1 MILGIDIGTHWARAA
16 FLDVGG
22 RPHVLKLPDGSRA
35 LPAVARQSLMGL
47 EIGGEAARTLA
58 GNAEVTLRGCTRLL
72 GRPGDLPQRV
82 LDRLPYAV
90 RIEGGEAV
98 CNLLY
103 AEVRAAEVYGQLA
116 LTLVNAAQETMG
128 QWVEGVVL
136 TVPAAA
142 DDRYRIQARAAVE
155 AQGIQ
160 VRRLVN
166 QPTAALLAA
175 SLPNTASTVA
185 VIYCGDGSTEVTLAR
200 CQQGQVAI
208 LATAGD
214 LWLGREELIWS
225 VTDRLNDRFRNQAG
239 IDVYAV
245 SDGPT
250 AALGLRHA
258 AAEAIQNLRQTLKTT
273 VVIDHGGG
281 FAQDLVTYLHRTEIE
296 SWLAPDF
303 ERVRTLCQRALAQA
317 GLMAT
322 GVDAVLLVGDGT
334 EMPALREVIADCF
347 ARPVADLLAT
357 DAPDLPVLGAALA
370 QSGGLAWDVT
380 PYALGI
386 NCTYGKREL
395 FSPIIRPNTQIPT
408 PAVGSQSAY
417 TESYQ
422 TLRADQ
428 KEVSLSALQYRGE
441 QNPDPYGTTPVMPSE
456 CEELGRWTFRG
467 LKPKRGQRASFT
479 VTFAVDEDGILHL
492 LAKETAT
499 GHSLT
504 IQVDRRI
511 G

>member
-16 FLDVGG
+16 YLDASG
-22 RPHVLKLPDGSRA
+22 RPRIVTLPDGSTA

-47 EIGGEAARTLA
+47 AVGEAAAQGVA

-72 GRPGDLPQRV
+72 GRPGDLPPRIV
-82 LDRLPYAV
+82 ERLPYAV

-103 AEVRAAEVYGQLA
+103 AEVRAAEVYGRLVQ
-116 LTLVNAAQETMG
+116 TLVEAAQESLG
-128 QWVEGVVL
+128 QRVESVVL

-155 AQGIQ
+155 AQGIT
-160 VRRLVN
+160 VRRLIN

-175 SLPNTASTVA
+175 TLPQNASTVA
-185 VIYCGDGSTEVTLAR
+185 VVYCGDGSTEVTLAR
-200 CQQGQVAI
+200 QVDGNVAI

-214 LWLGREELIWS
+214 LWLGREELIWR
-225 VTDRLNDRFRNQAG
+225 VTDGLNERFRQQAG
-239 IDVYAV
+239 LDVYAT

-250 AALGLRHA
+250 AALGLHHA
-258 AAEAIQNLRQTLKTT
+258 AATAVQDLRHALKTT

-303 ERVRTLCQRALAQA
+303 ARIQTLCQRVLAQA
-317 GLMAT
+317 EMAAPE
-322 GVDAVLLVGDGT
+322 VDAVLLVGDGT
-334 EMPALREVIADCF
+334 DVPALREMVAGCF
-347 ARPVADLLAT
+347 ARPVADLLAV
-357 DAPDLPVLGAALA
+357 DAPALPVLGAAMA
-370 QSGGLAWDVT
+370 QGRGLAWDVT

-386 NCTYGKREL
+386 NCLYGKREL

-408 PAVGSQSAY
+408 PQVGSPGAF
-417 TESYQ
+417 TERYQ
-422 TLRADQ
+422 TVHPDQ
-428 KEVSLSALQYRGE
+428 KEVTLSVLQYRGE
-441 QNPDPYGTTPVMPSE
+441 QNPDPYGSTAVLPSA
-456 CEELGRWTFRG
+456 CEELGVWTFRG
-467 LKPKRGQRASFT
+467 LHPKKGQHVSFT

-492 LAKETAT
+492 LATETAT
-499 GHSLT
+499 GHTLT

>member
-16 FLDVGG
+16 YLDASG
-22 RPHVLKLPDGSRA
+22 RPRVVTLPDGSTA

-47 EIGGEAARTLA
+47 EVGSAAAQALA

-72 GRPGDLPQRV
+72 GRPGDLPPRV
-82 LDRLPYAV
+82 LERLPYAV

-103 AEVRAAEVYGQLA
+103 AEVRAAEVYGRLVQ
-116 LTLVNAAQETMG
+116 TLVDAAQASMG
-128 QWVEGVVL
+128 EQVESVVL

-142 DDRYRIQARAAVE
+142 DDRYRIQVRAAVE
-155 AQGIQ
+155 AQGIT
-160 VRRLVN
+160 VRRLLN

-175 SLPNTASTVA
+175 TLPKHARTVA
-185 VIYCGDGSTEVTLAR
+185 VVYCGDGSTEVTLAR
-200 CQQGQVAI
+200 QTGGKVAI

-225 VTDRLNDRFRNQAG
+225 VTDGLNERFRQQAH
-239 IDVYAV
+239 IDVYAT

-258 AAEAIQNLRQTLKTT
+258 AAAAIQDLRHALKTT

-296 SWLAPDF
+296 TWLASDF
-303 ERVRTLCQRALAQA
+303 ATIQSLCQRVLSHA
-317 GLMAT
+317 GLAAT
-322 GVDAVLLVGDGT
+322 AVDAVLLVGDGT
-334 EMPALREVIADCF
+334 DVPALRETVAACF
-347 ARPVADLLAT
+347 ARPVADLVAS
-357 DAPDLPVLGAALA
+357 DAPNLPVMGAALA
-370 QSGGLAWDVT
+370 QGGGLAWDVT

-386 NCTYGKREL
+386 NCLYGKREL

-408 PAVGSQSAY
+408 PQVGEPGAH

-422 TLRADQ
+422 TVHPNQ
-428 KEVSLSALQYRGE
+428 TEVTLSVLQYRGADDP
-441 QNPDPYGTTPVMPSE
+441 NPYGATAVLPGA
-456 CEELGRWTFRG
+456 CEELGVWTFRG
-467 LKPKRGQRASFT
+467 LHPKKGQRVSFT

-492 LAKETAT
+492 LATETAT
-499 GHSLT
+499 GHTLSIHL
-504 IQVDRRI
+504 DRRI